1 MCGPFSG
8 IPSLHGKGFEP
19 AGALSQRLSYRHTI
33 NDPRDEGGR
42 GQQQQQPG
50 GVHPASAGS
59 DYKVMPPPRPLSAT
73 SDRHDEHVSI
83 ENSALV
89 PEIDSPYRSPSCVLV
104 RCEARG
110 AGPRVRLLLRSRFF
124 TASSWAAWC
133 NDGDPGTAAKSA
145 IPASPLP
152 PSTEPNAPPPSEP
165 TADTGRPR
173 AAPRWAATAWQE
185 QTESTSKKQAGG
197 GGGGATEAA
206 DVLAALCA
214 DESLADVLLEAFD
227 RVLDINE
234 GEDEDEALAAAR
246 GGTGDA
252 TRRVSES
259 LAWVYNNV
267 RRLGLIVRS
276 FARLRLRLVLVVLI

>member
-1 MCGPFSG
+1 M
-8 IPSLHGKGFEP
+8 FEP

-42 GQQQQQPG
+42 RQQQQQQPG
-50 GVHPASAGS
+50 GVPRVSAGS
-59 DYKVMPPPRPLSAT
+59 EYKVMPPPRPLSAIP
-73 SDRHDEHVSI
+73 DRHDEHGSI
-83 ENSALV
+83 ENGALV

-110 AGPRVRLLLRSRFF
+110 AGPSARLLLRSRFF

-133 NDGDPGTAAKSA
+133 NDGDAGAAAKPA
-145 IPASPLP
+145 LPASPLP
-152 PSTEPNAPPPSEP
+152 PSTEPNAPPSSEP
-165 TADTGRPR
+165 PADTGRPR
-173 AAPRWAATAWQE
+173 AAPRWAATAWKEQE
-185 QTESTSKKQAGG
+185 ESTSTKQAGG
-197 GGGGATEAA
+197 GGGGVTEAA

-214 DESLADVLLEAFD
+214 DESVADVLLEAFD

-252 TRRVSES
+252 TRRVFES

-267 RRLGLIVRS
+267 RHFG
-276 FARLRLRLVLVVLI
+276 